1 MKAKLYMQFTR
12 FFSVQVIILQATP
25 HSPLHIVI
33 SFVKNQVCFFY
44 HKKLFAN
51 FFLLKL
57 ELAMVQLTRSNY
69 TTRHISSARNNSRP
83 LAIFRPISTF
93 GRPKSILVGQIY
105 CTFSMGWQLI
115 TYKNVLFSK
124 NGRPI
129 SDPYFYHC
137 ISENTRKV
145 ACMYTKDH

>member
-1 MKAKLYMQFTR
+1 
-12 FFSVQVIILQATP
+12 
-25 HSPLHIVI
+25 
-33 SFVKNQVCFFY
+33 
-44 HKKLFAN
+44 
-51 FFLLKL
+51 
-57 ELAMVQLTRSNY
+57 MVQSSKYKNFVELNFCESFKIGFPCFTCNHVLQV
-69 TTRHISSARNNSRP
+69 TCNSARNNSRP

-93 GRPKSILVGQIY
+93 GRPKSILLGQIY

-137 ISENTRKV
+137 VREVVIIIVCILSNLGISLV
-145 ACMYTKDH
+145 IGISLVMGGIVDIC